1 MWLVLN
7 QQIATQY
14 NNYQELLID
23 LDIFGRQSETKQLDL
38 QGYEELFYEEFKQR
52 KPMPTME
59 SKRYKLS
66 RLVDND
72 YRVEYN
78 KQIELREKEYLID
91 LTEHSEKKEEKEEY
105 EIIENVQELFTYE
118 KQINDSDREEIIKKY
133 SLDTGESLDYTQIER
148 PDKLLGTIKVDE
160 SLKLD
165 DIEIENLGSDNPVFH
180 DEDIEPI
187 EEQEEPD
194 IEESE
199 EEQELADLE
208 EDFDTVDFDDS
219 LENSST
225 SDDEQET
232 LKDSS
237 TSSISDL
244 DNEQDSS
251 DYDTDLDNEP
261 DSSIS
266 SITDNNTEDSS
277 TSSNELKEKEKS
289 SSNDLSLDSLLQ
301 MLGNKLDANIDI
313 EQLKVLV
320 KESEKPKAEESKSI
334 IESNSV
340 EESEESITESNN
352 VEETEE
358 QDLDTLDDFF
368 EEDETEEI
376 EESESE
382 SESITEDSNIEES
395 EETKESNLEDFDID
409 VDDFEM
415 DFDDDEKPKEKPKPV
430 VEQKSKE
437 QPKIIEEQKQEQP
450 KPVIEEKPKEQK
462 QYEPKDLREFI
473 RKHPRCEYDF
483 ATQYFTPKQIAM
495 EIKKGRVI
503 KRGNLL
509 KI

>member
-105 EIIENVQELFTYE
+105 EITENVQELFTYE

-148 PDKLLGTIKVDE
+148 PDKLLGTIQADE

-194 IEESE
+194 IEEPDIEESEEE

-232 LKDSS
+232 LEDSS
-237 TSSISDL
+237 TSSIS
-244 DNEQDSS
+244 
-251 DYDTDLDNEP
+251 
-261 DSSIS
+261 
-266 SITDNNTEDSS
+266 SITDSNTEDSS

-352 VEETEE
+352 VEESEEPIIETNNDEESEE

-376 EESESE
+376 EEIEESE